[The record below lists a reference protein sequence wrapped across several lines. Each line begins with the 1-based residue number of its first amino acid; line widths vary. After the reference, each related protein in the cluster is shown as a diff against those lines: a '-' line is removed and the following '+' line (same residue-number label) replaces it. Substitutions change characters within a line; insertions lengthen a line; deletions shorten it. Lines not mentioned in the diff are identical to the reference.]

1 MIVPTEHTATNGQ
14 IVLKKF
20 SSEGKKIM
28 GLFCS
33 TLTFYNLL
41 CTYIFSDL
49 AKSGLFPRDSISF
62 EDESDAKNH
71 QIIKNKNVP
80 PVKKK
85 MLWKQKKKSY
95 QQKSIIFDNNEENNP
110 EEIQFKDEEL
120 NVPKERLF
128 KSQLKVS
135 YTQTSI

>member
-1 MIVPTEHTATNGQ
+1 MFYFDILQFTTY
-14 IVLKKF
+14 VLHIF
-20 SSEGKKIM
+20 
-28 GLFCS
+28 
-33 TLTFYNLL
+33 
-41 CTYIFSDL
+41 FSDL

-95 QQKSIIFDNNEENNP
+95 QQKSIIFDNNEENNT

-135 YTQTSI
+135 YTQTSIQRTSK

>member
-1 MIVPTEHTATNGQ
+1 MTQ
-14 IVLKKF
+14 F
-20 SSEGKKIM
+20 
-28 GLFCS
+28 
-33 TLTFYNLL
+33 
-41 CTYIFSDL
+41 FSDL

-62 EDESDAKNH
+62 EDESDVKNH

-95 QQKSIIFDNNEENNP
+95 QQKSIIFDNNEENP

-128 KSQLKVS
+128 KSQLKVIF
-135 YTQTSI
+135 QFSI